1 MLYGSTNSLKC
12 NFEGLKIAI
21 FDDPALAIT
30 NPTETIPFWT
40 CRKEVTTGRKE
51 LYQLSM
57 W

>member
-40 CRKEVTTGRKE
+40 CRKGVTTGRKE